1 MPKPQSLPADIVM
14 ERLRSD
20 VPIVLVRRLKRL
32 SYSLLRVAEDPS
44 ELMQVRLKAVQAV
57 DITVSRLM
65 DVLGQPT
72 RPKPAQ
78 LGGGRRRKGS
88 GAFDMDQVIDAQPG
102 PGTGLEVVPAMPKG
116 TPKVTGETIP
126 VENTPGMEQF

>member
-1 MPKPQSLPADIVM
+1 MARQTLPADIVL

-20 VPIVLVRRLKRL
+20 VPVVIVRRLKRL
-32 SYSLLRVAEDPS
+32 SLNLLEVAEDR
-44 ELMQVRLKAVQAV
+44 EEMMKIRLEAVKAI

-65 DVLGQPT
+65 DVLGQPQ
-72 RPKPAQ
+72 RPKPAV
-78 LGGGRRRKGS
+78 LGGKRRKGS

-116 TPKVTGETIP
+116 TPKVTGETMP
-126 VENTPGMEQF
+126 TTMDAGMEQFA